1 MITRIKVLT
10 VLGAVALILGL
21 AASPAAAG
29 SVSFS
34 KSFSGSATP
43 TPTGKA
49 CRPSAGAPATGTL
62 TVTQSAS
69 TGSKPGYYNARAGT
83 GAWLGHKIVSTGSG
97 SGSWVSVNYA
107 YYQLYNR
114 LQIPAAG
121 FTSGTYSGL
130 GTCGNA

>member
-1 MITRIKVLT
+1 MKARIRVLCALGAA
-10 VLGAVALILGL
+10 VLGLGIM
-21 AASPAAAG
+21 ASPAAAG

-34 KSFSGSATP
+34 KSFSGSTVP

-49 CRPSAGAPATGTL
+49 CRPSAGAPVKGTL
-62 TVTQSAS
+62 SVTQSAS
-69 TGSKPGYYNARAGT
+69 TGAKPGYYNARAGT

-97 SGSWVSVNYA
+97 SGSWISVNYA

-114 LQIPAAG
+114 LQVPAAG
-121 FTSGTYSGL
+121 FTSGTYSGG